1 MRSTNSIQGYM
12 RVLGNIIWLILSGIV
27 IAMIYYILGLLMC
40 ITFIGIAFGVQL
52 FKLGTYVL
60 WP

>member
-1 MRSTNSIQGYM
+1 M